1 MGRTK
6 QLASCHTDKHR
17 AQGSVGKVV
26 ASGVRAVTRP
36 LINHDQVEYLN
47 GTSIARVIRIH
58 DIIWHFNIVII
69 IITPLFN
76 PSSTHRAVHATHDKQ
91 TKDIYVLFNHLYL
104 KYRILT

>member
-1 MGRTK
+1 M
-6 QLASCHTDKHR
+6 
-17 AQGSVGKVV
+17 GKVV

-36 LINHDQVEYLN
+36 LSNHDQVEYLK

-69 IITPLFN
+69 IIIDHSYKMPLFN
-76 PSSTHRAVHATHDKQ
+76 VQATHDKQ
-91 TKDIYVLFNHLYL
+91 TKDMYVLFNHLYL